1 VLVRAFSCPPIRPGS
16 VASLAASLALATVA
30 SAQIRVVNYN
40 VAQLNGNQTAL
51 QAVFAALNADD
62 KPGWAVA
69 PHLYVFPEVQSAD
82 VGPLL
87 TRLNAAAPPGVT
99 YTQGTY
105 TNNNENST
113 AGAQA
118 MFYRADTFTEDVAGH
133 VDIFTGGGRYTDRW
147 KLRLV
152 GYSSPDAVL
161 FIYSSHL
168 KASTGASN
176 EQERLDGAI
185 AIRNNADALPAGTH
199 IIYAGDYNVYSNAE
213 PAYQEMI
220 SAGVAQAIDPLGTGS
235 WGGSSNA
242 WKHTQSPQ
250 DNGPLVG
257 GGMDDRFDLQLST
270 AAFHDAEGLS
280 LISGTYRPLGNDGA
294 HYNLAINSGNNTY
307 YPSDIPRSNTLADN
321 LFDASDHVPL
331 IAEYQLPAVLQ
342 ASGPSDF
349 GRVIQGEAVT
359 VSFQVNNAAS
369 VVIPGGSGAD
379 ELDFT
384 ATGFGALLGS
394 GGGSVL
400 ATLPPTPATIELAV
414 DTSATG
420 AVAGG
425 VQFASSSQAAE
436 VLTPTLNVSG
446 AVVRHAN
453 ASFASDADE
462 NLAAVSRVLLS
473 DGGVVEFDVDVHNFG
488 FDSEQALLD
497 VDGVSGMTA
506 PITLAGGLESGVG
519 AAPATLTFTVDTAGL
534 GNADVQQSVSVNTS
548 DEDIPGASGAAIT
561 IEFALDVRVLLG
573 DIDGN
578 CVVDLADLSAQLEAF
593 GTCAGDSGYN
603 AAVDLDNDGCVGV
616 ADLSILLT
624 DYGAGCP

>member
-1 VLVRAFSCPPIRPGS
+1 MLVRAFSSLPVRFGFAPFLAVGLTL
-16 VASLAASLALATVA
+16 VAVA
-30 SAQIRVVNYN
+30 NAQVRVVNYN

-51 QAVFAALNADD
+51 QAVFAALNVDD

-69 PHLYVFPEVQSAD
+69 PHLYVFPEVQSTD
-82 VGPLL
+82 VAPLL
-87 TRLNAAAPPGVT
+87 TRLNAAAPPGIT

-118 MFYRADTFTEDVAGH
+118 MFYRADMFTEDVAGH
-133 VDIFTGGGRYTDRW
+133 VDISTGGGRYTDRW

-152 GYSSPDAVL
+152 GYSSPDAAL
-161 FIYSSHL
+161 YIYSSHL

-176 EQERLDGAI
+176 EQERLQGAI

-220 SAGVAQAIDPLGTGS
+220 SAGVAQATDPLGTGS
-235 WGGSSNA
+235 WGGTSNA

-270 AAFHDAEGLS
+270 AAFHDGEGLS
-280 LISGTYRPLGNDGA
+280 LIAGTYRSLGNDGA
-294 HYNLAINSGNNTY
+294 HYNLAINAGNNTY
-307 YPSDIPRSNTLADN
+307 YPGDIPRSNTLADN
-321 LFDASDHVPL
+321 LFDASDHVPV
-331 IAEYQLPAVLQ
+331 IAEYQFPAVLQ

-359 VSFQVNNAAS
+359 VSFQVNNAAA

-384 ATGFGALLGS
+384 ATGYGALLGS
-394 GGGSVL
+394 DGGSVL
-400 ATLPPTPATIELAV
+400 ATIPSSPATIELAV

-420 AVAGG
+420 AVGGG
-425 VQFASSSQAAE
+425 VQFTSGSQAAE
-436 VLTPTLNVSG
+436 ILTPALNVSG
-446 AVVRHAN
+446 SVVRHAN

-462 NLAAVSRVLLS
+462 DLAAVSRVLLS
-473 DGGVVEFDVDVHNFG
+473 DGGVAEFDVDVHNFG

-497 VDGVSGMTA
+497 IDSVSGMSA
-506 PITLAGGLESGVG
+506 PIGLAGGLQTGVG
-519 AAPATLTFTVDTAGL
+519 ASPATLTFAVDTTGI
-534 GNADVQQSVSVNTS
+534 GNANIQQAVSVNTS
-548 DEDIPGASGAAIT
+548 DEDIPGATGAAIT
-561 IEFALDVRVLLG
+561 IEFALDVRILLG

-578 CVVDLADLSAQLEAF
+578 CLVDLADLSAQLEAF
-593 GTCAGDSGYN
+593 GTCAGDAGFN
-603 AAVDLDNDGCVGV
+603 PAVDLDNDGCIGV